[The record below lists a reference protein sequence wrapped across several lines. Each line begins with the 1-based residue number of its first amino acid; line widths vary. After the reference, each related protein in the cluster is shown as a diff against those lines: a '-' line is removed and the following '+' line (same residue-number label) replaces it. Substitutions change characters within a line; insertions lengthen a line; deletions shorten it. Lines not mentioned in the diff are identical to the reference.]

1 MAKSEGVISPSGFT
15 SSTPALLIRISIFGV
30 LVCFSSQDLAVEMMR
45 AGESGLERSP
55 GMSKRRG
62 LCARAEIRSERSRL
76 PPERCVIIT
85 YDLSTTLNCLLK
97 YWKSLR
103 EMD

>member
-15 SSTPALLIRISIFGV
+15 SSTPALLIRMSIFEV
-30 LVCFSSQDLAVEMMR
+30 LVWFLSQDLAVEMIR

-55 GMSKRRG
+55 IMSKSRG
-62 LCARAEIRSERSRL
+62 LCSRAEIRSERSRL
-76 PPERCVIIT
+76 PPERCVIII
-85 YDLSTTLNCLLK
+85 YDLSATLNSLLK
-97 YWKSLR
+97 YWKRLR